1 MNKNELSS
9 FCVDTDDDDV
19 SILGSRFA
27 RAIAEQERRRSNRGR
42 RYEDLDDVP
51 PRKTRPEPYRDRY

>member
-1 MNKNELSS
+1 MNKKELSS

-27 RAIAEQERRRSNRGR
+27 RAIAEQARRRTNRGR
-42 RYEDLDDVP
+42 RYDDLEDVP
-51 PRKTRPEPYRDRY
+51 PRKTRPEPDRDRN